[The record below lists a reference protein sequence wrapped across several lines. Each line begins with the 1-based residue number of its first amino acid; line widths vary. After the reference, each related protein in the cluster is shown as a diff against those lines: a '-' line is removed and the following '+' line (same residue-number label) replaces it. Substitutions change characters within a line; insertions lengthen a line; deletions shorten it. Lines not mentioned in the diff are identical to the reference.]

1 MNNTEISAEARQQR
15 NEYQRQWRRR
25 NPGKLQEYQN
35 RYWQRLYEQ
44 QQQKIAVPGDDGK
57 PRMTAN
63 QLELLMPR

>member
-25 NPGKLQEYQN
+25 NPGKLKEYQN

-44 QQQKIAVPGDDGK
+44 Q
-57 PRMTAN
+57 RMPARKADKG
-63 QLELLMPR
+63 QLELILPVV